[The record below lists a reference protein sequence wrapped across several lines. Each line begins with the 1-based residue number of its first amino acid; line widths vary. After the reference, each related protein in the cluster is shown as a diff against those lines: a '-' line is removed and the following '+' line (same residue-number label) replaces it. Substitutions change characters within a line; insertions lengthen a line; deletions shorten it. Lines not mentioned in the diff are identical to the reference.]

1 MATATQ
7 KKSNAARLGVLA
19 VALSLVTACLLGGTM
34 AKYVTE
40 VTGTGSATVA
50 KWSFKANEKTDT
62 FTVDLAKTAYTNINN
77 TDGNKIAPGTEG
89 SFDIKLDA
97 SGSDVAVDYTI
108 AFSNLQNKP
117 TNLKFY
123 SDENM
128 ATEIADLTNTTA
140 LNGEIKLADIS
151 KPVTKTIYW
160 KWAYEIGNDEATKKT
175 NNAQD
180 VKDAVNSMTFTI
192 TVTGTQQTPTATP
205 AP

>member
-1 MATATQ
+1 MATQ
-7 KKSNAARLGVLA
+7 KKSYAARLGALA

-50 KWSFKANEKTDT
+50 AWSFKANEKTDT

-77 TDGNKIAPGTEG
+77 TGGNKIAPGTEG

-160 KWAYEIGNDEATKKT
+160 EWAYEIGNDEATKKT

-180 VKDAVNSMTFTI
+180 VKDAVNSMTFDI
-192 TVTGTQQTPTATP
+192 TVIGTQQTPATP
-205 AP
+205 TA